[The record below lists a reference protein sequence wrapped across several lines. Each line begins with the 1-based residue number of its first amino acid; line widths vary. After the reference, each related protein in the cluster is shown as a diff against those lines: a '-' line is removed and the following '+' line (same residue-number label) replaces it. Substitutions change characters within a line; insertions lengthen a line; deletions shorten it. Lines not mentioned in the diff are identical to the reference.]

1 MENAQAAVNLAND
14 KINDLQAKL
23 AKVQADL
30 NAMNG
35 SVQDKARQLAQAQ
48 TNLAAAQQNAKCFEE
63 SSS

>member
-48 TNLAAAQQNAKCFEE
+48 TN
-63 SSS
+63 